1 MSNLKTMLA
10 IIAVLAIGPVMYI
23 AGRGNSLSG
32 ALEKVQVGDSPQAVI
47 ATMGHPQEEA
57 RASLYLRGD
66 TEYRYSTW
74 PLPGVWVV
82 SFKDGKVLEKSRL
95 SSR

>member
-10 IIAVLAIGPVMYI
+10 ILAILAIGPLMYI

-32 ALEKVQVGDSPQAVI
+32 GLAKVNVGDSPQAVV
-47 ATMGHPQEEA
+47 AAMGHPQEEVH
-57 RASLYLRGD
+57 ASLYLHGD
-66 TEYRYSTW
+66 TEYHYSTW

>member
-10 IIAVLAIGPVMYI
+10 ILAVLAIGPVMYI

-32 ALEKVQVGDSPQAVI
+32 ALGKVKVGDSPKAVI
-47 ATMGHPQEEA
+47 AAMGHPQEEA
-57 RASLYLRGD
+57 RTSLYLHGD

>member
-1 MSNLKTMLA
+1 MSNLQKMLA
-10 IIAVLAIGPVMYI
+10 IVLVLAIGPVMYLV
-23 AGRGNSLSG
+23 GRGNSLSG
-32 ALEKVQVGDSPQAVI
+32 ALEKVHAGDSPEAVV
-47 ATMGHPQEEA
+47 AAMGHPQEQA
-57 RASLYLRGD
+57 RANLYLHGD
-66 TEYRYSTW
+66 SEYRYSTW

>member
-10 IIAVLAIGPVMYI
+10 ILAVLAIGPVMYI

-32 ALEKVQVGDSPQAVI
+32 ALGKVKVGDSPQAVI
-47 ATMGHPQEEA
+47 AAMGHPQEEA
-57 RASLYLRGD
+57 RTSLYLHGD

-95 SSR
+95 SSH